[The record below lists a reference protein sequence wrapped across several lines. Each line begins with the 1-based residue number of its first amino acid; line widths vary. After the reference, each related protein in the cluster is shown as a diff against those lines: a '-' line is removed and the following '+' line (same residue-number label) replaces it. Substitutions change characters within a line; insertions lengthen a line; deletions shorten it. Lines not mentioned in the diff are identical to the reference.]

1 MEKELLGKGRFG
13 EVYKVTKDDEAIAL
27 KEIIIEAK
35 NKEKALILGL
45 DSTEEL
51 EEKTQEVMKEISFL
65 NDLKG
70 DSHIV
75 NYIDYYVDKTEDQ
88 YTLSIEMELLKQLDS
103 IHDGIL
109 DEKDIKALLDDM
121 LDALAVL
128 EAHHI
133 VHGDIKPSNIMVDD
147 YGNYKLTDFG
157 ISKILGQ
164 KLVGYTKAYAPKE
177 VLEEGRY
184 TSSSDL
190 YSLGLVIYQMF
201 NKNLLPFMK
210 DKDDLDSIHN
220 RFKEELPRPEGM
232 DNDFY
237 EFLKTALNNNPEERY
252 FSAKAMKNTL
262 DYLYKENHIP
272 AITISVT
279 ELLLIVS
286 KLSITNIKGME
297 VKVLSE
303 AIKTTAKA
311 ATGSAVKKGI
321 ITKIAS
327 LPVLAKAGITAAL
340 VVSGIGGGYVINE
353 KVNPSYD
360 DLIVSAQECISNR
373 DYDGAFE
380 YLNKAKDKD
389 SKRYEAY
396 EDMTKIYIT
405 QDKGQKALNTLKEAK
420 NNLSKENYQIVE
432 QYEKPA
438 YYDVYKNYVKQL
450 ESEYGKYSIQ
460 YEDDY
465 LSYLNGLSFLYLSD
479 YDNDGVDELTAIC
492 TENANTTL
500 KVYTY
505 SKNDF
510 NVISSFD
517 QNADIYDNEI
527 AFSKGTGGETYL
539 AMYGNLNGDIDI
551 AEYSMK
557 NTKFSIINQGFDN
570 LNSYDGGRFR
580 DLVTY
585 PLFDPVGDTTDS
597 YYSPTIQQ
605 IENVK
610 NTLDLTT
617 TVSFDISQKKQSN
630 KSNKIDYSLY
640 KSYVDEALSSEEIDA
655 YNYDSKG
662 SHIFYDIDNDG
673 IKELG
678 INYCP
683 NLADNSMTFYKIKNN
698 SVMNL
703 GTLQVSRAFPY
714 IDKKSKC
721 LVFIDSQAL
730 DDGIAYSKTT
740 VTIKND
746 KLETKNKNGSAKS
759 KEELHKNLSNIKKYT
774 LLELEDMIK

>member
-13 EVYKVTKDDEAIAL
+13 EVYKVTKDDETIAL
-27 KEIIIEAK
+27 KKIIIEAK
-35 NKEKALILGL
+35 NKEKALILGI

-128 EAHHI
+128 EEHHI

-177 VLEEGRY
+177 VLEKGRY

-252 FSAKAMKNTL
+252 FSAKAMKTTL

-321 ITKIAS
+321 IAKIAS
-327 LPVLAKAGITAAL
+327 LPVLAKAGVTAAL
-340 VVSGIGGGYVINE
+340 VVSGAGGGYVINK

-360 DLIVSAQECISNR
+360 DLIVSAQECISNK

-405 QDKGQKALNTLKEAK
+405 QDKGQKALDTLKEAK

-438 YYDVYKNYVKQL
+438 YYDVYKGYVKQL
-450 ESEYGKYSIQ
+450 ESEYGECSIQ
-460 YEDDY
+460 YDELSTKY
-465 LSYLNGLSFLYLSD
+465 LDGVSFLYLVD
-479 YDNDGVDELTAIC
+479 YDLDGIDDLTVGYS
-492 TENANTTL
+492 TGDTTIL

-505 SKNDF
+505 DKNNYQCITAYDGSFNFGEDATIAISK
-510 NVISSFD
+510 D
-517 QNADIYDNEI
+517 QN
-527 AFSKGTGGETYL
+527 GMTYL
-539 AMYGNLNGDIDI
+539 LSLDSNHDWLGYSLHNL
-551 AEYSMK
+551 
-557 NTKFSIINQGFDN
+557 KFSLLKKDFYLENDSYHRN
-570 LNSYDGGRFR
+570 LTTYPIADLIGEAENSYF
-580 DLVTY
+580 
-585 PLFDPVGDTTDS
+585 
-597 YYSPTIQQ
+597 SPTIQQ
-605 IENVK
+605 TESTK

-617 TVSFDISQKKQSN
+617 TVSFDFSQKKQSN

-703 GTLQVSRAFPY
+703 GTLQVPRAFPY

-746 KLETKNKNGSAKS
+746 KLETKNKNGSVKS

-774 LLELEDMIK
+774 LLELEDMMK

>member
-75 NYIDYYVDKTEDQ
+75 NYIDYFVDKTEDQ

-157 ISKILGQ
+157 ISKVLGQ

-327 LPVLAKAGITAAL
+327 LPVLTKAGITAAL
-340 VVSGIGGGYVINE
+340 VVSGAGYYKYKDYQNSLYEENIQIAE
-353 KVNPSYD
+353 EHMAKKEYD
-360 DLIVSAQECISNR
+360 PAL
-373 DYDGAFE
+373 E
-380 YLNKAKDKD
+380 YLNKARDING
-389 SKRYEAY
+389 KRYEAY
-396 EDMTKIYIT
+396 EDMAKVYID
-405 QDKGQKALNTLKEAK
+405 QDEGQKALDTLATANSKLND
-420 NNLSKENYQIVE
+420 NNYKKVKK
-432 QYEKPA
+432 YEEPA
-438 YYDVYKNYVKQL
+438 YYNVYSKIINKTEKKYGSINKACFKNYNNLIGVYFLALVDYNGDGINELTMFCRKNSKSASHAIIYTYQPKDSKCTQIFDASRKKLYEGSVALTDDLTPNYLLLVNKSGLCKYTYDGSNFQL
-450 ESEYGKYSIQ
+450 EKWKSSNTLLKEGEKLEFLSNYHDNIKLYPT
-460 YEDDY
+460 YE
-465 LSYLNGLSFLYLSD
+465 LSD
-479 YDNDGVDELTAIC
+479 DDDE
-492 TENANTTL
+492 ENIT
-500 KVYTY
+500 
-505 SKNDF
+505 
-510 NVISSFD
+510 
-517 QNADIYDNEI
+517 Q
-527 AFSKGTGGETYL
+527 
-539 AMYGNLNGDIDI
+539 
-551 AEYSMK
+551 
-557 NTKFSIINQGFDN
+557 
-570 LNSYDGGRFR
+570 
-580 DLVTY
+580 
-585 PLFDPVGDTTDS
+585 
-597 YYSPTIQQ
+597 PTI
-605 IENVK
+605 N
-610 NTLDLTT
+610 
-617 TVSFDISQKKQSN
+617 TVS
-630 KSNKIDYSLY
+630 
-640 KSYVDEALSSEEIDA
+640 EIKD
-655 YNYDSKG
+655 
-662 SHIFYDIDNDG
+662 
-673 IKELG
+673 
-678 INYCP
+678 
-683 NLADNSMTFYKIKNN
+683 
-698 SVMNL
+698 
-703 GTLQVSRAFPY
+703 TLL
-714 IDKKSKC
+714 KSK
-721 LVFIDSQAL
+721 DS
-730 DDGIAYSKTT
+730 IEK
-740 VTIKND
+740 
-746 KLETKNKNGSAKS
+746 
-759 KEELHKNLSNIKKYT
+759 
-774 LLELEDMIK
+774 

>member
-75 NYIDYYVDKTEDQ
+75 NYIDYFVDKTEDQ

-128 EAHHI
+128 EEHHI

-157 ISKILGQ
+157 ISKVLGQ

-327 LPVLAKAGITAAL
+327 LPVLTKAGITAAL
-340 VVSGIGGGYVINE
+340 VVSGIGGGSVINE

-396 EDMTKIYIT
+396 EDMAKVYID
-405 QDKGQKALNTLKEAK
+405 QDEGQKALDTLATANSKLND
-420 NNLSKENYQIVE
+420 NNYKKVKK
-432 QYEKPA
+432 YEEPA
-438 YYDVYKNYVKQL
+438 YYNVYSKIINKTEKKYGSINKACFKNYNNLIGVYFLALVDYNGDGINELTMFCRKNSKSASHAIIYTYQPKDSKCTQIFDASRKKLYEGSVALTDDLTPNYLLLVNKSGLCKYTYDGSNFQL
-450 ESEYGKYSIQ
+450 EKWKSSNTLLKEGEKLEFLSNYHDNIKLYPT
-460 YEDDY
+460 YE
-465 LSYLNGLSFLYLSD
+465 LSD
-479 YDNDGVDELTAIC
+479 DDDE
-492 TENANTTL
+492 ENIT
-500 KVYTY
+500 
-505 SKNDF
+505 
-510 NVISSFD
+510 
-517 QNADIYDNEI
+517 Q
-527 AFSKGTGGETYL
+527 
-539 AMYGNLNGDIDI
+539 
-551 AEYSMK
+551 
-557 NTKFSIINQGFDN
+557 
-570 LNSYDGGRFR
+570 
-580 DLVTY
+580 
-585 PLFDPVGDTTDS
+585 
-597 YYSPTIQQ
+597 PTI
-605 IENVK
+605 N
-610 NTLDLTT
+610 
-617 TVSFDISQKKQSN
+617 TVS
-630 KSNKIDYSLY
+630 
-640 KSYVDEALSSEEIDA
+640 EIKD
-655 YNYDSKG
+655 
-662 SHIFYDIDNDG
+662 
-673 IKELG
+673 
-678 INYCP
+678 
-683 NLADNSMTFYKIKNN
+683 
-698 SVMNL
+698 
-703 GTLQVSRAFPY
+703 TLL
-714 IDKKSKC
+714 KSK
-721 LVFIDSQAL
+721 DS
-730 DDGIAYSKTT
+730 IEK
-740 VTIKND
+740 
-746 KLETKNKNGSAKS
+746 
-759 KEELHKNLSNIKKYT
+759 
-774 LLELEDMIK
+774 

>member
-75 NYIDYYVDKTEDQ
+75 NYIDYFVDKTEDQ

-157 ISKILGQ
+157 ISKVLGQ

-340 VVSGIGGGYVINE
+340 VVSGAGYYKYKDYQNSLYEENIQIAE
-353 KVNPSYD
+353 EHMAKKEYD
-360 DLIVSAQECISNR
+360 PAL
-373 DYDGAFE
+373 E
-380 YLNKAKDKD
+380 YLNKARDING
-389 SKRYEAY
+389 KRYEAY
-396 EDMTKIYIT
+396 EDMAKVYID
-405 QDKGQKALNTLKEAK
+405 QDEGQKALDTLATANSKLND
-420 NNLSKENYQIVE
+420 NNYKKVKK
-432 QYEKPA
+432 YEEPA
-438 YYDVYKNYVKQL
+438 YYNVYSKIINKTEKKYGSINKACFKNYNNLIGV
-450 ESEYGKYSIQ
+450 Y
-460 YEDDY
+460 
-465 LSYLNGLSFLYLSD
+465 FLAL
-479 YDNDGVDELTAIC
+479 VDI
-492 TENANTTL
+492 
-500 KVYTY
+500 
-505 SKNDF
+505 
-510 NVISSFD
+510 
-517 QNADIYDNEI
+517 
-527 AFSKGTGGETYL
+527 TG
-539 AMYGNLNGDIDI
+539 M
-551 AEYSMK
+551 
-557 NTKFSIINQGFDN
+557 
-570 LNSYDGGRFR
+570 
-580 DLVTY
+580 
-585 PLFDPVGDTTDS
+585 
-597 YYSPTIQQ
+597 
-605 IENVK
+605 
-610 NTLDLTT
+610 
-617 TVSFDISQKKQSN
+617 
-630 KSNKIDYSLY
+630 
-640 KSYVDEALSSEEIDA
+640 AL
-655 YNYDSKG
+655 
-662 SHIFYDIDNDG
+662 
-673 IKELG
+673 
-678 INYCP
+678 
-683 NLADNSMTFYKIKNN
+683 
-698 SVMNL
+698 MN
-703 GTLQVSRAFPY
+703 
-714 IDKKSKC
+714 
-721 LVFIDSQAL
+721 
-730 DDGIAYSKTT
+730 
-740 VTIKND
+740 
-746 KLETKNKNGSAKS
+746 
-759 KEELHKNLSNIKKYT
+759 
-774 LLELEDMIK
+774 